1 MKTLLFQELTLSGIG
16 GYFVG
21 KKELEDY
28 SKGKKIMWIRA
39 QMSHKSP
46 ADKKVIFHKSGKD
59 STG

>member
-28 SKGKKIMWIRA
+28 SKGKKN
-39 QMSHKSP
+39 HVDKSSN
-46 ADKKVIFHKSGKD
+46 V
-59 STG
+59 T